1 MPKRPQNP
9 APSPATA
16 AAGGGERLQKVLA
29 ASGLASRRQIE
40 DWIRAGRISV
50 NSQAAVLGQRVSGR
64 DEIRI
69 DGRPFRL
76 APTRRKGAPDSTYLL
91 HRSPG
96 DDLVTGMVPRLPR
109 RAGRRFVA
117 VSPMPRID
125 GGLEIVTSDGA
136 LAALLQRRMHE
147 LPVCFAVRIRGRLDE
162 MNQNALLGGV
172 LDDGT
177 VLQVLAVR
185 EGEGEELA
193 ANHWYELDVQ
203 GASGKQVRQ
212 LVERQGATVSRVV
225 RTSIGAVQLTRDVG
239 RGHFRVLTDEELA
252 ALLPPSAVPSEPDNE
267 NPVDEKPTP
276 RSLSSEKSE
285 RPKRRAGPP
294 QPGSRTPGRSR
305 RGPPR

>member
-96 DDLVTGMVPRLPR
+96 DDLATGMIPRLPR

-136 LAALLQRRMHE
+136 LAARLQRRIHE

-162 MNQNALLGGV
+162 MNQDALLGGA

-193 ANHWYELDVQ
+193 ANHWYELDLQ

-252 ALLPPSAVPSEPDNE
+252 ALLPSAAAPAEPLEAELPPVPLRP
-267 NPVDEKPTP
+267 EKQ
-276 RSLSSEKSE
+276 E
-285 RPKRRAGPP
+285 RPKRRPGPP
-294 QPGSRTPGRSR
+294 QPGNRTPGRSR

>member
-1 MPKRPQNP
+1 MPKRPQKP
-9 APSPATA
+9 APSAATA
-16 AAGGGERLQKVLA
+16 AAGGAERLQKVLA
-29 ASGLASRRQIE
+29 SSGLASRRQIE
-40 DWIRAGRISV
+40 EWIRSGRISV

-96 DDLVTGMVPRLPR
+96 DDLVTGMIPRLPR

-136 LAALLQRRMHE
+136 LAARLQRHLHE

-162 MNQNALLGGV
+162 LNQNALLGGA

-193 ANHWYELDVQ
+193 ANHWYELDLQ

-225 RTSIGAVQLTRDVG
+225 RTSIGAVQLTREVG
-239 RGHFRVLTDEELA
+239 RGHFRVLTDLELA
-252 ALLPPSAVPSEPDNE
+252 ALLPQAAALSEPADAVPAPEPIR
-267 NPVDEKPTP
+267 P
-276 RSLSSEKSE
+276 EKSV
-285 RPKRRAGPP
+285 RSTRRAGPP
-294 QPGSRTPGRSR
+294 QPGNRKPGRSR